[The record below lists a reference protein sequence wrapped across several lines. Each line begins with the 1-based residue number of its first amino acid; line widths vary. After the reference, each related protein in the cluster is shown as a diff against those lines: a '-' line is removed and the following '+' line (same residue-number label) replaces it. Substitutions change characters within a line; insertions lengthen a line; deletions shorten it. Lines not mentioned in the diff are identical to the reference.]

1 MFRSLRRPVGVAL
14 TAVLAATLVFLAAP
28 RFAATTDAANGGP
41 WIKVGEKAGP
51 VGLGNDPITVASLP
65 LAAGSYSITAQL
77 SAQASGDFVGCTLSF
92 GGDSDSGSVGS
103 NASGKHTMG
112 TISLSVAASS
122 FAKGNAAIWCH
133 ASQID
138 SYAQVSDIK
147 ITAIRAGTLNVVNLD

>member
-1 MFRSLRRPVGVAL
+1 MFRSLRRPVGVAVM
-14 TAVLAATLVFLAAP
+14 AVLAAMLVVLVAP

-51 VGLGNDPITVASLP
+51 VGLGNDPVTVASLP
-65 LAAGSYSITAQL
+65 LPAGSYTVSATL

-92 GGDSDSGSVGS
+92 GADSDGGSVGS

-122 FAKGNAAIWCH
+122 SAKGNAALWCH

-138 SYAQVSDIK
+138 SYAKVSDIK
-147 ITAIRAGTLNVVNLD
+147 ITAVRAGTLNVVSLD

>member
-1 MFRSLRRPVGVAL
+1 M
-14 TAVLAATLVFLAAP
+14 AVLAVMLVVLVAP

-51 VGLGNDPITVASLP
+51 VGLGNDPVTVASLP
-65 LAAGSYSITAQL
+65 LPAGSYTVSATL

-92 GGDSDSGSVGS
+92 GADSDGGSVGS

-122 FAKGNAAIWCH
+122 SAKGNAALWCH

-138 SYAQVSDIK
+138 SYAKVSDIK
-147 ITAIRAGTLNVVNLD
+147 ITAVRAGTLNVVSLD

>member
-1 MFRSLRRPVGVAL
+1 MFRSLRRPVGVAVM
-14 TAVLAATLVFLAAP
+14 AVLAAMLVVLVAP

-41 WIKVGEKAGP
+41 WSKVGEKAGP
-51 VGLGNDPITVASLP
+51 IGLGNDPVTVASLP
-65 LAAGSYSITAQL
+65 LPAGSYTVSATL

-92 GGDSDSGSVGS
+92 GADSDGGSVGS

-122 FAKGNAAIWCH
+122 SAKGNAALWCH

-138 SYAQVSDIK
+138 SYAKVSDIK
-147 ITAIRAGTLNVVNLD
+147 ITAVRAGTLNVVSLD